1 MKNAIKVLC
10 FTLAVMVVIVSSF
23 LIYFKW
29 DKTDFEYVDSTEK
42 GEVIITAYKGD
53 SKNIIIPSK
62 IRGKKVTQIDSGI
75 LSLEVL
81 FDLEFIFSASY
92 ILLKASL
99 FQESDPCDNMVCKV
113 LFNML

>member
-1 MKNAIKVLC
+1 MKSESICSEKVNVYMKNAIKVLC
-10 FTLAVMVVIVSSF
+10 FTLAVIIVAVSSF

-62 IRGKKVTQIDSGI
+62 IRGKKYPVDSSSVYKFNNNKLYRLGAHEE
-75 LSLEVL
+75 EVKPL
-81 FDLEFIFSASY
+81 
-92 ILLKASL
+92 
-99 FQESDPCDNMVCKV
+99 
-113 LFNML
+113 